1 MEASEVYKR
10 YKSAKNCF
18 FEELSNIQKE
28 YISSRYQFKEG
39 DIVRFKNIHY
49 KEPTLIVI
57 EKMYFV
63 NSGNFANEESF
74 KYPNIQVSGHMV
86 DEQGYDKTYFP
97 NSLNSQPIGVLCSAN
112 DVIEINNIRPKALR

>member
-1 MEASEVYKR
+1 METSEVYKR
-10 YKSAKNCF
+10 YKSAKNRF
-18 FEELSNIQKE
+18 FEELSKIQKE

-57 EKMYFV
+57 DSMYFN
-63 NSGNFANEESF
+63 NSGNFANEESYQ
-74 KYPNIQVSGHMV
+74 YPYVQISGHLV

-112 DVIEINNIRPKALR
+112 DVIETTNIRPRGLR